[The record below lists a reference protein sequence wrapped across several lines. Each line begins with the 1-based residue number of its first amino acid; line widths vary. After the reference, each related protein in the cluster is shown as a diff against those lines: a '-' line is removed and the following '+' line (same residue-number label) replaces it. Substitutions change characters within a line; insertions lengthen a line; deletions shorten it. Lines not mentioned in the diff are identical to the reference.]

1 MKSNLFNPDGQLA
14 KSLSRTF
21 DIIALSMCWLI
32 CSIPLLTPGLA
43 WTSMYYAIDQYVLE
57 GDPNCIKGFI
67 KSMQENMKKGI
78 LIYLIVVVIG
88 LSIAWSM
95 FISYQMMQVHNPMG
109 TVLFTFGGIILF
121 LFFGYTNYVFP
132 LISIYKY
139 DIQKYFMVS
148 FELSIRHI
156 FTTILFSLMTV
167 LFLVTLYYFWIVLF
181 FLPAT
186 YVLIQQYLINRV
198 LKQYDV

>member
-67 KSMQENMKKGI
+67 KSMQENIFSCGCNLRHSYKGAS
-78 LIYLIVVVIG
+78 VN
-88 LSIAWSM
+88 SST
-95 FISYQMMQVHNPMG
+95 S
-109 TVLFTFGGIILF
+109 
-121 LFFGYTNYVFP
+121 
-132 LISIYKY
+132 
-139 DIQKYFMVS
+139 
-148 FELSIRHI
+148 
-156 FTTILFSLMTV
+156 
-167 LFLVTLYYFWIVLF
+167 
-181 FLPAT
+181 
-186 YVLIQQYLINRV
+186 
-198 LKQYDV
+198 